1 MISVVILGSG
11 NVATHLIHAFLK
23 IDSIN
28 LKQVYTRNL
37 TDVASLKSTVPTIN
51 DLSLLEQADI
61 TIIAVSDDAIAAISS
76 NIKNSLVVHT
86 SGTVEMNALNN
97 SGNKGVFYLLQS
109 FSKEKEVDFTN
120 IPICLEAENKNDLI
134 KLEKLA
140 SLLQGN
146 IYHLSS
152 IQRKKI
158 HVAAVFV
165 NNFTNHMYA
174 IAHDICEDHD
184 VPFNILQ
191 PLIQET
197 SQKIKN
203 LTPKQAQ
210 TGPAKRNDTETIE
223 NHLNLLTKT
232 QQELYLKI
240 TQSIQDHGK
249 KL

>member
-23 IDSIN
+23 IDSIH

-37 TDVASLKSTVPTIN
+37 KDVASLKSTVPTTN

-140 SLLQGN
+140 SLLQGCLL
-146 IYHLSS
+146 YTSD
-152 IQRKKI
+152 
-158 HVAAVFV
+158 AA
-165 NNFTNHMYA
+165 
-174 IAHDICEDHD
+174 DE
-184 VPFNILQ
+184 
-191 PLIQET
+191 
-197 SQKIKN
+197 
-203 LTPKQAQ
+203 
-210 TGPAKRNDTETIE
+210 
-223 NHLNLLTKT
+223 
-232 QQELYLKI
+232 
-240 TQSIQDHGK
+240 
-249 KL
+249 

>member
-23 IDSIN
+23 IDSIH

-109 FSKEKEVDFTN
+109 FSKEKEVGFT
-120 IPICLEAENKNDLI
+120 
-134 KLEKLA
+134 
-140 SLLQGN
+140 
-146 IYHLSS
+146 
-152 IQRKKI
+152 
-158 HVAAVFV
+158 
-165 NNFTNHMYA
+165 
-174 IAHDICEDHD
+174 
-184 VPFNILQ
+184 
-191 PLIQET
+191 
-197 SQKIKN
+197 
-203 LTPKQAQ
+203 
-210 TGPAKRNDTETIE
+210 
-223 NHLNLLTKT
+223 
-232 QQELYLKI
+232 
-240 TQSIQDHGK
+240 
-249 KL
+249 